1 MSTEKDPTLSML
13 INSIVEDVS
22 ELFSGYIETAKTE
35 IFRLLKNAATSIIL
49 LILGIALLGVGG
61 MFILIASA
69 HGLAATGLPLWISF
83 LIVAG
88 ALIFVGILFSAV
100 AVRKLKNIQPPLVA
114 IESSQ
119 TKTQPVISIRN

>member
-1 MSTEKDPTLSML
+1 MNTEKDPTLTML
-13 INSIVEDVS
+13 INSIVNDVS
-22 ELFSGYIETAKTE
+22 ELVSGYIETAKTE
-35 IFRLLKNAATSIIL
+35 ISRLLKNAARSIIL

-61 MFILIASA
+61 VFVLIASA
-69 HGLAATGLPLWISF
+69 HGLAATGVPLWTSF

-100 AVRKLKNIQPPLVA
+100 AVYKLKKIQPPLVA

-119 TKTQPVISIRN
+119 TRAQPVISIRN

>member
-13 INSIVEDVS
+13 INSIVMDVS

-35 IFRLLKNAATSIIL
+35 ISRLLKSAATSIIL

-61 MFILIASA
+61 VFALVASA
-69 HGLAATGLPLWISF
+69 HGLATTGVPLWISF

-100 AVRKLKNIQPPLVA
+100 AVRKLKKIQPPLVA

-119 TKTQPVISIRN
+119 TKAQPVISIRN